1 MNIYEVALRIVLA
14 IIIGGVVGFN
24 REYENRPAGFRTHV
38 LVCLGATVAALIQ
51 VQLGYYVIDEITK
64 TPNLSGV
71 LSVDT
76 GRVICQVISG
86 VGFLGAGTIIRT
98 KASVKG
104 LTTAASIWAV
114 ACVGIAV
121 GMGFYTIS
129 ILSGIGIV
137 IALVLLKRFEYRFI
151 INKLYIIKFKI
162 EYTDK
167 SKVIKEINDT
177 LEADEITIK
186 NIEFIN
192 GDDRKE
198 CVYTLLL
205 PQTIKQ
211 NELISIIAM
220 NDGVIKVEKISS

>member
-51 VQLGYYVIDEITK
+51 VQLGYYVVNEIAK

-121 GMGFYTIS
+121 GMGFYAIS

-151 INKLYIIKFKI
+151 NKLDVIKFKI
-162 EYTDK
+162 EYTEK
-167 SKVIKEINDT
+167 AKVIKEINDT

-192 GDDRKE
+192 VDDRRE
-198 CVYTLLL
+198 CIYTLLL
-205 PQTIKQ
+205 PQTMRS
-211 NELISIIAM
+211 NELISMIVV
-220 NDGVIKVEKISS
+220 NDGVIRAEKIS

>member
-51 VQLGYYVIDEITK
+51 VQLGYYVVNEIAK
-64 TPNLSGV
+64 TPNLSGI

-129 ILSGIGIV
+129 VLSGIGIV

-151 INKLYIIKFKI
+151 NKLDIIKLKI
-162 EYTDK
+162 EYTEK
-167 SKVIKEINDT
+167 TKVIKEINDT
-177 LEADEITIK
+177 LEDDEIAIK
-186 NIEFIN
+186 NIEFIS
-192 GDDRKE
+192 DEDRRE

-205 PQTIKQ
+205 PQTMKQ
-211 NELISIIAM
+211 NELISMMVM
-220 NDGVIKVEKISS
+220 NEGVIRAEKISS

>member
-1 MNIYEVALRIVLA
+1 MNIYEVVLRIVLA

-38 LVCLGATVAALIQ
+38 LVCLGATIAALIQ
-51 VQLGYYVIDEITK
+51 VQLGYYVIDEIAK

-71 LSVDT
+71 LNVDT

-151 INKLYIIKFKI
+151 NKLDVIKFKI

-167 SKVIKEINDT
+167 TKVIKGINDT

-192 GDDRKE
+192 GDDKRE
-198 CVYTLLL
+198 CIYTLLL
-205 PQTIKQ
+205 PQIIKQ
-211 NELISIIAM
+211 NELISMIVM
-220 NDGVIKVEKISS
+220 NDGVIRAEKI

>member
-14 IIIGGVVGFN
+14 IVIGGVVGFN

-51 VQLGYYVIDEITK
+51 VQLGYYVVNEIAK

-121 GMGFYTIS
+121 GMGFYAIS

-151 INKLYIIKFKI
+151 NKLDVIKFKI
-162 EYTDK
+162 EYTEK
-167 SKVIKEINDT
+167 AKVIKEINDT

-192 GDDRKE
+192 VDDRKE
-198 CVYTLLL
+198 CIYTLLL
-205 PQTIKQ
+205 PQTIRS
-211 NELISIIAM
+211 NELISMIVM
-220 NDGVIKVEKISS
+220 NEGVIRAEKIS

>member
-1 MNIYEVALRIVLA
+1 MRIVLA

-51 VQLGYYVIDEITK
+51 VQLGYYVVNEIAK

-121 GMGFYTIS
+121 GMGFYAIS

-151 INKLYIIKFKI
+151 NKLDVIKFKI
-162 EYTDK
+162 EYTEK
-167 SKVIKEINDT
+167 AKVIKEINDT

-192 GDDRKE
+192 VDDRRE
-198 CVYTLLL
+198 CIYTLLL
-205 PQTIKQ
+205 PQTMRS
-211 NELISIIAM
+211 NELISMIVV
-220 NDGVIKVEKISS
+220 NDGVIRAEKIS

>member
-1 MNIYEVALRIVLA
+1 MNIYEVALRVVLA

-51 VQLGYYVIDEITK
+51 VQLGYYVVNEIAK

-121 GMGFYTIS
+121 GMGFYAIS
-129 ILSGIGIV
+129 VLSGIGIV
-137 IALVLLKRFEYRFI
+137 IALVFLKMFEYRFI
-151 INKLYIIKFKI
+151 NKLDIIKFKI
-162 EYTDK
+162 EYTEK
-167 SKVIKEINDT
+167 AKVIKEINDT

-192 GDDRKE
+192 GDDRRE
-198 CVYTLLL
+198 CIYTLLL
-205 PQTIKQ
+205 PQTIRS
-211 NELISIIAM
+211 NEVISMIAM
-220 NDGVIKVEKISS
+220 NDGVIRAEKIY

>member
-1 MNIYEVALRIVLA
+1 MNIYEVALRVVLA

-51 VQLGYYVIDEITK
+51 VQLGYYVIDEIARN
-64 TPNLSGV
+64 PNLSGV

-98 KASVKG
+98 KVSVKG

-137 IALVLLKRFEYRFI
+137 IVLVLLKRFEYRFI
-151 INKLYIIKFKI
+151 NKLDTIKFKI

-167 SKVIKEINDT
+167 IKVIKEINKT

-192 GDDRKE
+192 GDDRRE
-198 CVYTLLL
+198 CIYTLLL

-211 NELISIIAM
+211 NELISMIVM
-220 NDGVIKVEKISS
+220 NDGVIRAEKIS

>member
-51 VQLGYYVIDEITK
+51 VQLGYYVVNEIAK

-121 GMGFYTIS
+121 GMGFYAIS

-151 INKLYIIKFKI
+151 NKLDVIKFKI
-162 EYTDK
+162 EYTEK
-167 SKVIKEINDT
+167 AKVIKEINDT

-192 GDDRKE
+192 VDDRRE
-198 CVYTLLL
+198 CIYTLLL
-205 PQTIKQ
+205 PQTMRS
-211 NELISIIAM
+211 NELISMIVV
-220 NDGVIKVEKISS
+220 NDCVIRAEKIS

>member
-51 VQLGYYVIDEITK
+51 VQLGYYVVNEIAK

-121 GMGFYTIS
+121 GMGFYAIS

-151 INKLYIIKFKI
+151 NKLDIIKLKI
-162 EYTDK
+162 EYTEK
-167 SKVIKEINDT
+167 TKVIKEINDT
-177 LEADEITIK
+177 LEDDEIAIK
-186 NIEFIN
+186 NIEFISN
-192 GDDRKE
+192 EDRRE

-205 PQTIKQ
+205 PQTMKQ
-211 NELISIIAM
+211 NELISMMVM
-220 NDGVIKVEKISS
+220 NEGVIKAEKIS

>member
-51 VQLGYYVIDEITK
+51 VQLGYYVVNEIAK
-64 TPNLSGV
+64 TPNLSGI

-129 ILSGIGIV
+129 VLSGIGIV

-151 INKLYIIKFKI
+151 NKLDIIKLKI
-162 EYTDK
+162 EYTEK
-167 SKVIKEINDT
+167 TKVIKEINDT
-177 LEADEITIK
+177 LEDDEIAIK
-186 NIEFIN
+186 NIEFIS
-192 GDDRKE
+192 DEDRRE

-205 PQTIKQ
+205 PQTMKQ
-211 NELISIIAM
+211 NELISMIVM
-220 NDGVIKVEKISS
+220 NEGVIKAEKIS

>member
-14 IIIGGVVGFN
+14 IVIGGVVGFN

-51 VQLGYYVIDEITK
+51 VQLGYYVVNEIAK

-71 LSVDT
+71 LSVDI

-151 INKLYIIKFKI
+151 NKLDVIKFKI

-167 SKVIKEINDT
+167 AKVIKEINDT

-192 GDDRKE
+192 ADDRRE
-198 CVYTLLL
+198 CIYTLLL

-211 NELISIIAM
+211 NELISMIVMNEGIIRA
-220 NDGVIKVEKISS
+220 EKIS

>member
-1 MNIYEVALRIVLA
+1 MNIYEVILRIVLA

-38 LVCLGATVAALIQ
+38 LVCLGATIAALIQ
-51 VQLGYYVIDEITK
+51 VQLGYYVIDEIAK

-71 LSVDT
+71 LNVDT

-151 INKLYIIKFKI
+151 NKLDVIKFKI

-167 SKVIKEINDT
+167 TKVIKGINDT

-192 GDDRKE
+192 GDDKRE
-198 CVYTLLL
+198 CIYTLLL
-205 PQTIKQ
+205 PQIIKQ
-211 NELISIIAM
+211 NELISMIVM
-220 NDGVIKVEKISS
+220 NDGVIRVEKI

>member
-51 VQLGYYVIDEITK
+51 VELGYYVVNEIAK

-121 GMGFYTIS
+121 GMGFYAIS

-151 INKLYIIKFKI
+151 NKLDVIKFKI
-162 EYTDK
+162 EYIEK
-167 SKVIKEINDT
+167 AKVIKEINDT

-192 GDDRKE
+192 VDDRRE
-198 CVYTLLL
+198 CIYTLLL
-205 PQTIKQ
+205 PQTMRS
-211 NELISIIAM
+211 NELISMIVV
-220 NDGVIKVEKISS
+220 NDGVIRAEKIS

>member
-14 IIIGGVVGFN
+14 IVIGGVVGFN

-51 VQLGYYVIDEITK
+51 VQLGYYVVNEIAK

-151 INKLYIIKFKI
+151 NKLDVIKFKI
-162 EYTDK
+162 EYTEK
-167 SKVIKEINDT
+167 AKVIKEINDT

-192 GDDRKE
+192 VDDRKE
-198 CVYTLLL
+198 CIYTLLL
-205 PQTIKQ
+205 PQTMRA
-211 NELISIIAM
+211 NELISMIVV
-220 NDGVIKVEKISS
+220 NDDVIRAEKIS

>member
-1 MNIYEVALRIVLA
+1 MNIYEVILRIVLA

-38 LVCLGATVAALIQ
+38 LVCLGATIAALIQ
-51 VQLGYYVIDEITK
+51 VQLGYYVIDEIAK

-71 LSVDT
+71 LNVDT

-151 INKLYIIKFKI
+151 NKLDVIKFKI

-167 SKVIKEINDT
+167 TKVIKGINDT

-192 GDDRKE
+192 GDDKRE
-198 CVYTLLL
+198 CIYTLLL
-205 PQTIKQ
+205 PQIIKQ
-211 NELISIIAM
+211 NELISMIVM
-220 NDGVIKVEKISS
+220 NDGVIRAEKI

>member
-51 VQLGYYVIDEITK
+51 VQLGYYVVNEIAK

-121 GMGFYTIS
+121 GMGFYAIS

-151 INKLYIIKFKI
+151 NKLDVIKFKI
-162 EYTDK
+162 EYTEK
-167 SKVIKEINDT
+167 AKVIKEINDT

-192 GDDRKE
+192 VDDRRE
-198 CVYTLLL
+198 CIYTLLL
-205 PQTIKQ
+205 PQTMRS
-211 NELISIIAM
+211 NELIRMIVV
-220 NDGVIKVEKISS
+220 NDGVIRAEKIS

>member
-14 IIIGGVVGFN
+14 IVIGGGVGFN

-51 VQLGYYVIDEITK
+51 VQLGYYVVNEIAK

-71 LSVDT
+71 LSVDI

-151 INKLYIIKFKI
+151 NKLDVIKFKI

-167 SKVIKEINDT
+167 AKVIKEINDT

-192 GDDRKE
+192 ADDRRE
-198 CVYTLLL
+198 CIYTLLL

-211 NELISIIAM
+211 NELISMIVMNEGIIRA
-220 NDGVIKVEKISS
+220 EKIS

>member
-51 VQLGYYVIDEITK
+51 VQLGYYVVNEIAK

-129 ILSGIGIV
+129 VLSGIGIV

-151 INKLYIIKFKI
+151 NKLDVIKFKI
-162 EYTDK
+162 EYTEK
-167 SKVIKEINDT
+167 AKVIKEINDT

-192 GDDRKE
+192 VDDRRE
-198 CVYTLLL
+198 CIYTLLL
-205 PQTIKQ
+205 PQTMRS
-211 NELISIIAM
+211 NELISMIVV
-220 NDGVIKVEKISS
+220 NDGVIRAEKIS

>member
-1 MNIYEVALRIVLA
+1 MNIYEVALRVVLA

-51 VQLGYYVIDEITK
+51 VQLGYYVIDEIAR

-98 KASVKG
+98 KVSVKG

-151 INKLYIIKFKI
+151 NKLDVIKFKI
-162 EYTDK
+162 EYTEK
-167 SKVIKEINDT
+167 AKVIKEINDT

-192 GDDRKE
+192 GDDRRE
-198 CVYTLLL
+198 CIYTLLL
-205 PQTIKQ
+205 PQTIRS
-211 NELISIIAM
+211 NEVISMIAM
-220 NDGVIKVEKISS
+220 NDGVIRAEKIY

>member
-1 MNIYEVALRIVLA
+1 MNIYEVALRITLA
-14 IIIGGVVGFN
+14 IVIGGIVGFN

-51 VQLGYYVIDEITK
+51 VQLGYYVIDEIAK

-114 ACVGIAV
+114 ACVGIAI

-137 IALVLLKRFEYRFI
+137 IALVVLKRFEYRFI
-151 INKLYIIKFKI
+151 NKLDIIKFKI
-162 EYTDK
+162 QYTDK
-167 SKVIKEINDT
+167 AKVIKEINKT

-192 GDDRKE
+192 DQDRKE
-198 CVYTLLL
+198 CIYTLIL
-205 PQTIKQ
+205 PQTIGS
-211 NELISIIAM
+211 NELISMIVMSEGVIIA
-220 NDGVIKVEKISS
+220 EKIS

>member
-1 MNIYEVALRIVLA
+1 MNIYEVALRIALA

-51 VQLGYYVIDEITK
+51 VQLGYYVVNEIAK

-151 INKLYIIKFKI
+151 NKLDIIKFKI
-162 EYTDK
+162 EYTDRA
-167 SKVIKEINDT
+167 KVIKEINET
-177 LEADEITIK
+177 LEADDITIK
-186 NIEFIN
+186 NIEFLS
-192 GDDRKE
+192 DEDRRE

-205 PQTIKQ
+205 PQTMKR
-211 NELISIIAM
+211 NELISMMVM
-220 NDGVIKVEKISS
+220 NEGVIKVEKIS

>member
-14 IIIGGVVGFN
+14 IVIGGVVGFN

-51 VQLGYYVIDEITK
+51 VQLGYYVVNEIAK

-121 GMGFYTIS
+121 GMGFYAIS

-151 INKLYIIKFKI
+151 NKLDVIKFKI
-162 EYTDK
+162 EYTEK
-167 SKVIKEINDT
+167 AKVIKEINDT

-192 GDDRKE
+192 VNDRRE
-198 CVYTLLL
+198 CIYTLLL
-205 PQTIKQ
+205 PQTMRS
-211 NELISIIAM
+211 NELISMIVV
-220 NDGVIKVEKISS
+220 NDGVIRAEKIS

>member
-51 VQLGYYVIDEITK
+51 VQLGYYVVNEIAK

-129 ILSGIGIV
+129 VLSGIGIV

-151 INKLYIIKFKI
+151 NKLDIIKLKI
-162 EYTDK
+162 EYTEK
-167 SKVIKEINDT
+167 TKVIKEINDT
-177 LEADEITIK
+177 LEDDEIVIK
-186 NIEFIN
+186 NIEFIS
-192 GDDRKE
+192 DEDRRE

-205 PQTIKQ
+205 PQTMKQ
-211 NELISIIAM
+211 NELISMMVM
-220 NDGVIKVEKISS
+220 NEGVIKAEKIS

>member
-14 IIIGGVVGFN
+14 IVIGGVVGFN

-51 VQLGYYVIDEITK
+51 VQLGYYVVNEIAK

-151 INKLYIIKFKI
+151 NKLDVIKFKI
-162 EYTDK
+162 EYTEK
-167 SKVIKEINDT
+167 AKVIKEINDT

-192 GDDRKE
+192 VDDRKE
-198 CVYTLLL
+198 CIYTLLL
-205 PQTIKQ
+205 PQTIRS
-211 NELISIIAM
+211 NELISMIVM
-220 NDGVIKVEKISS
+220 NEGVIRAEKISS

>member
-51 VQLGYYVIDEITK
+51 VQLGYYVVNEIAK

-121 GMGFYTIS
+121 GMGFYAIS

-151 INKLYIIKFKI
+151 NKLDIIKLKI
-162 EYTDK
+162 EYTEK
-167 SKVIKEINDT
+167 TKVIKEINDT
-177 LEADEITIK
+177 LEDDEIVIK
-186 NIEFIN
+186 NIEFIS
-192 GDDRKE
+192 DEDRRE

-205 PQTIKQ
+205 PQTMKQ
-211 NELISIIAM
+211 NELISMMVM
-220 NDGVIKVEKISS
+220 NEGVIRAEKISS

>member
-1 MNIYEVALRIVLA
+1 MNIYEVALRVVLA

-51 VQLGYYVIDEITK
+51 VQLGYYVIDEIAR

-98 KASVKG
+98 KVSVKG

-137 IALVLLKRFEYRFI
+137 IVLVLLKRFEYRFI
-151 INKLYIIKFKI
+151 NKLDTIKFKI

-167 SKVIKEINDT
+167 IKVIKEINKT

-192 GDDRKE
+192 GDDRRE
-198 CVYTLLL
+198 CIYTLLL

-211 NELISIIAM
+211 NELISMIVM
-220 NDGVIKVEKISS
+220 NDGVIRAEKIS

>member
-14 IIIGGVVGFN
+14 IVIGGVVGFN

-51 VQLGYYVIDEITK
+51 VQLGYYVVNEIAK
-64 TPNLSGV
+64 TPNLSGI

-151 INKLYIIKFKI
+151 NKLDVIKFKI
-162 EYTDK
+162 EYTEK
-167 SKVIKEINDT
+167 AKVIKEINDT

-192 GDDRKE
+192 VDDRRE
-198 CVYTLLL
+198 CIYTLLL
-205 PQTIKQ
+205 PQTMRS

-220 NDGVIKVEKISS
+220 NDGVIKAEKISS

>member
-1 MNIYEVALRIVLA
+1 MNIYEVALRVVLA

-51 VQLGYYVIDEITK
+51 VQLGYYVIDEIAR

-98 KASVKG
+98 KVSVKG

-137 IALVLLKRFEYRFI
+137 IVLVLLKRFEYRFI
-151 INKLYIIKFKI
+151 NKLDTIKFKI

-167 SKVIKEINDT
+167 IKVIKEINKT

-192 GDDRKE
+192 GDDRRE
-198 CVYTLLL
+198 CIYTLLL
-205 PQTIKQ
+205 PQTMKQ
-211 NELISIIAM
+211 NELISMIVM
-220 NDGVIKVEKISS
+220 NDGVIKAEKIS

>member
-14 IIIGGVVGFN
+14 IVIGGVVGFN

-51 VQLGYYVIDEITK
+51 VQLGYYVVNEIAK

-121 GMGFYTIS
+121 GMGFYAIS

-151 INKLYIIKFKI
+151 NKLDIIKFKI
-162 EYTDK
+162 EYTEK
-167 SKVIKEINDT
+167 AKVIKEINDT

-192 GDDRKE
+192 GDDRRE
-198 CVYTLLL
+198 CIYTLLL
-205 PQTIKQ
+205 PQTIRS
-211 NELISIIAM
+211 NEVISMIAM
-220 NDGVIKVEKISS
+220 NDGVIRAEKIY

>member
-1 MNIYEVALRIVLA
+1 MNIYEVALRVVLA
-14 IIIGGVVGFN
+14 IIIGGIVGFN

-51 VQLGYYVIDEITK
+51 VQLGYYVIDEIARN
-64 TPNLSGV
+64 PNLSGV

-98 KASVKG
+98 KVSVKG

-137 IALVLLKRFEYRFI
+137 IVLVLLKRFEYRFI
-151 INKLYIIKFKI
+151 NKLDTIKFKI

-167 SKVIKEINDT
+167 IKVIKEINKT

-192 GDDRKE
+192 CDDRRE
-198 CVYTLLL
+198 CIYTLLL

-211 NELISIIAM
+211 NELISMIVM
-220 NDGVIKVEKISS
+220 NDGVIRAEKIS

>member
-14 IIIGGVVGFN
+14 IVIGGVVGFN

-51 VQLGYYVIDEITK
+51 VQLGYYVINEIAK

-71 LSVDT
+71 LSVDI

-151 INKLYIIKFKI
+151 NKLDVIKFKI

-167 SKVIKEINDT
+167 AKVIKEINDT

-192 GDDRKE
+192 ADDRRE
-198 CVYTLLL
+198 CIYTLLL

-211 NELISIIAM
+211 NELISMIVMNEGIIRA
-220 NDGVIKVEKISS
+220 EKIS

>member
-14 IIIGGVVGFN
+14 IVIGGVVGFN

-51 VQLGYYVIDEITK
+51 VQLGYYVVNEIAK

-151 INKLYIIKFKI
+151 NKLDVIKFKI
-162 EYTDK
+162 EYTEK
-167 SKVIKEINDT
+167 TKVIKEINDT

-198 CVYTLLL
+198 CIYTLLL

-220 NDGVIKVEKISS
+220 NDGVIKAEKISS

>member
-51 VQLGYYVIDEITK
+51 VQLGYYVVNEIAK

-129 ILSGIGIV
+129 VLSGIGIV

-151 INKLYIIKFKI
+151 NKLDIIKLKI
-162 EYTDK
+162 EYTEK
-167 SKVIKEINDT
+167 TKVIKEINDT
-177 LEADEITIK
+177 LEDDEIAIK
-186 NIEFIN
+186 NIEFIS
-192 GDDRKE
+192 DEDRRE

-205 PQTIKQ
+205 PQTMKQ
-211 NELISIIAM
+211 NELISMMVM
-220 NDGVIKVEKISS
+220 NEGVIKAEKIS

>member
-51 VQLGYYVIDEITK
+51 VQLGYYVVNEIAK

-129 ILSGIGIV
+129 VLSGIGIV

-151 INKLYIIKFKI
+151 NKLDIIKLKI
-162 EYTDK
+162 EYTEK
-167 SKVIKEINDT
+167 TKVIKEINDT
-177 LEADEITIK
+177 LEDDEIAIK
-186 NIEFIN
+186 NIEFISN
-192 GDDRKE
+192 EDRRE

-205 PQTIKQ
+205 PQTMKQ
-211 NELISIIAM
+211 NELISMMVM
-220 NDGVIKVEKISS
+220 NEGVIKAEKIS

>member
-24 REYENRPAGFRTHV
+24 REYENRPAGIRTHV

-51 VQLGYYVIDEITK
+51 VQLGYYVVNEIAK
-64 TPNLSGV
+64 TPNLTGV

-129 ILSGIGIV
+129 VLSGIGIV

-151 INKLYIIKFKI
+151 NKLDVIKFKI
-162 EYTDK
+162 EYTEK
-167 SKVIKEINDT
+167 AKVIKEINDT

-192 GDDRKE
+192 VDDRRE
-198 CVYTLLL
+198 CIYTLLL
-205 PQTIKQ
+205 PQTMRS
-211 NELISIIAM
+211 NELISMIVV
-220 NDGVIKVEKISS
+220 NDGVIRAEKIS